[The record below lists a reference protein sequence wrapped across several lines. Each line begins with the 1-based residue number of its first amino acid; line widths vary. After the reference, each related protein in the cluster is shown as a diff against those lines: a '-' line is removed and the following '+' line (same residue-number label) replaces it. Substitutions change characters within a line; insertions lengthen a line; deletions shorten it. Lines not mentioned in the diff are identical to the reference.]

1 MPRRGPLR
9 LIVREG
15 TGGGAGLPSGSR
27 GVASQ
32 EIRLAVGSG
41 WRPRSVST
49 AGVCVCVC
57 RWCVVQVHNLHQRY
71 CVSDKEQTGRSSSAQ
86 CACVRSRVTHN

>member
-49 AGVCVCVC
+49 AGVCMSMV
-57 RWCVVQVHNLHQRY
+57 RGPGPQPPSALLRQRQGADG
-71 CVSDKEQTGRSSSAQ
+71 SF
-86 CACVRSRVTHN
+86 